1 MYYFLSPAE
10 QKTLTNKGAT
20 VSTSKPR
27 IATLSR
33 EAALSAAKTV
43 NVLPQIA
50 ELNVFRTLLKHP
62 KLAKA
67 INDLLLMLLFDG
79 NCLADRVRELLI
91 MRIGWVTGSN
101 YEWTQHWRIAQDYGL
116 SEAEVLAVR
125 NWREADCFDAADRAV
140 LAATDETLADGCI
153 SAETFQVCREVLETE
168 EELLELNGAIGAWRL
183 ISQLAKSGE
192 IQLEDGID
200 SWPPDGLSPAA
211 A

>member
-1 MYYFLSPAE
+1 M
-10 QKTLTNKGAT
+10 NKEAT
-20 VSTSKPR
+20 VSRSKPR

-62 KLAKA
+62 KLAKV

-79 NCLADRVRELLI
+79 NCLPDRVRELLI

-125 NWREADCFDAADRAV
+125 DWRDADCFDAADQAV

-168 EELLELNGAIGAWRL
+168 EALLELNGAIGAWRL
-183 ISQLAKSGE
+183 ISQLAKSVE

-200 SWPPDGLSPAA
+200 SWPPDGLSPVAA
-211 A
+211 